1 MYVDRIMTR
10 GVLQVAED
18 TRLPQLAALMR
29 DHHIRHLPVVRE
41 GHLVGLVTSHDL
53 ERVSPSPITT
63 LSVGEANYL
72 LGKLT
77 AAKVMRAKVIT
88 CTPDTLVEEAAR
100 LLRQEKIG
108 CLPVVESNGQ
118 LVGILT
124 HEDVLDF
131 FLEITGCMMEDA
143 TRITVHLPD
152 ATGQLSRLLTQINEA
167 GGYIATVVSPLHPD
181 QTGLRIAVVRYRAAD
196 PSALNQ
202 RLRDF
207 GYDLLT
213 ETLPGLSRSVPGGAE

>member
-1 MYVDRIMTR
+1 MFVDRIMTR
-10 GVLQVAED
+10 DVLQVTED

-41 GHLVGLVTSHDL
+41 GRLVGLVTSHDL

-77 AAKVMRAKVIT
+77 AARVMRTQVIT
-88 CTPDTLVEEAAR
+88 CASDTLVEEAAR

-108 CLPVVESNGQ
+108 CLPVVENGK

-124 HEDVLDF
+124 HEDLLDF
-131 FLEITGCMMEDA
+131 FLDITGCLMEDT
-143 TRITVHLPD
+143 TRIAVHLPD
-152 ATGQLSRLLTQINEA
+152 TTGQLGQLLAAINQA

-181 QTGLRIAVVRYRAAD
+181 QTGLRIVVVRYRASD
-196 PSALNQ
+196 PRALNQ
-202 RLRDF
+202 CLRDL

-213 ETLPGLSRSVPGGAE
+213 ETLPPDGQ

>member
-10 GVLQVAED
+10 EVVQVAED
-18 TRLPQLAALMR
+18 TRLTQLAALMR
-29 DHHIRHLPVVRE
+29 DHRIRHLPVARD

-77 AAKVMRAKVIT
+77 AAKLMRTQVVT
-88 CTPDTLVEEAAR
+88 CAPDTLVEEAAR
-100 LLRQEKIG
+100 LLRQERIG
-108 CLPVVESNGQ
+108 CLPVVENGDR

-124 HEDVLDF
+124 YEDLLDF
-131 FLEITGCMMEDA
+131 FLDITGCLMEDT
-143 TRITVHLPD
+143 TRIAVHLPD
-152 ATGQLSRLLTQINEA
+152 TIGQLGRLLAAINEA

-181 QTGLRIAVVRYRAAD
+181 QTGLRIAVVRYRALD
-196 PSALNQ
+196 PPALNQ
-202 RLRDF
+202 RLRDL
-207 GYDLLT
+207 GYDLVT
-213 ETLPGLSRSVPGGAE
+213 ETLPPERK

>member
-1 MYVDRIMTR
+1 MFVDRIMTR
-10 GVLQVAED
+10 DVLQVTED

-41 GHLVGLVTSHDL
+41 GRLVGLVTSHDL

-77 AAKVMRAKVIT
+77 AARVMRTRIVT
-88 CTPDTLVEEAAR
+88 CAPDTLVEEAAR

-108 CLPVVESNGQ
+108 CLPVVDNDR

-124 HEDVLDF
+124 HEDLLDF
-131 FLEITGCMMEDA
+131 FLDITGCLMKDT
-143 TRITVHLPD
+143 TRIAVHLPD
-152 ATGQLSRLLTQINEA
+152 TIGQLGQLLAAINQA

-181 QTGLRIAVVRYRAAD
+181 QTGLRVAVVRYRAND
-196 PSALNQ
+196 PRALNQ
-202 RLRDF
+202 RLRDL

-213 ETLPGLSRSVPGGAE
+213 ETLPEEPTP

>member
-10 GVLQVAED
+10 DVVQVAED

-29 DHHIRHLPVVRE
+29 DRHIRHLPVVRE
-41 GHLVGLVTSHDL
+41 GRLVGLVTSHDL

-77 AAKVMRAKVIT
+77 AARVMRAQVIT
-88 CTPDTLVEEAAR
+88 CAADTLVEEAAR

-108 CLPVVESNGQ
+108 CLPVVENGK

-124 HEDVLDF
+124 HEDLLDF
-131 FLEITGCMMEDA
+131 FLDITGCLMEDT
-143 TRITVHLPD
+143 TRIAVHLPD
-152 ATGQLSRLLTQINEA
+152 TTGQLGQLLAAINQA

-181 QTGLRIAVVRYRAAD
+181 QTGLRIVVVRYRASD
-196 PSALNQ
+196 PRALNQ
-202 RLRDF
+202 RLRDL

-213 ETLPGLSRSVPGGAE
+213 ETLP

>member
-10 GVLQVAED
+10 EVVQVAED
-18 TRLPQLAALMR
+18 TRLTQLAALMR
-29 DHHIRHLPVVRE
+29 DHCIRHLPVARD

-77 AAKVMRAKVIT
+77 AAKLMRTQVVT
-88 CTPDTLVEEAAR
+88 CAPDTLVEEAAR
-100 LLRQEKIG
+100 LLRQERIG
-108 CLPVVESNGQ
+108 CLPVVENGGR

-124 HEDVLDF
+124 HEDLLDF
-131 FLEITGCMMEDA
+131 FLDITGCLMEDT
-143 TRITVHLPD
+143 TRIAVHLPD
-152 ATGQLSRLLTQINEA
+152 TIGQLGRLLAAINEA

-181 QTGLRIAVVRYRAAD
+181 QTGLRIAVVRYRAID
-196 PSALNQ
+196 PPALNQ
-202 RLRDF
+202 RLRDL
-207 GYDLLT
+207 GYDLVT
-213 ETLPGLSRSVPGGAE
+213 ETLPPERK

>member
-10 GVLQVAED
+10 DVLRVAED
-18 TRLPQLAALMR
+18 TRVTQLAALMR
-29 DHHIRHLPVVRE
+29 DHHIRHLPVVRD
-41 GHLVGLVTSHDL
+41 GRLVGLVSSHDL

-72 LGKLT
+72 LGKLD
-77 AAKVMRAKVIT
+77 ASRVMRPEVVT
-88 CTPDTLVEEAAR
+88 CAPDTLVEEAAR

-108 CLPVVESNGQ
+108 CLPVVENDGQ

-124 HEDVLDF
+124 HEELLDF
-131 FLEITGCMMEDA
+131 FLDITGCLMADT
-143 TRITVHLPD
+143 TRIAVHLPD
-152 ATGQLSRLLTQINEA
+152 TIGQLGRLLTAINDA

-181 QTGLRIAVVRYRAAD
+181 QTGLRVAVVRYRADD
-196 PSALNQ
+196 PRALNQ
-202 RLRDF
+202 RLRDL

-213 ETLPGLSRSVPGGAE
+213 ETLPAAVSGA

>member
-10 GVLQVAED
+10 EVVQVAED
-18 TRLPQLAALMR
+18 TRLTQLAALMR
-29 DHHIRHLPVVRE
+29 DHRIRHLPVARD

-77 AAKVMRAKVIT
+77 AAKLMRTQVVT
-88 CTPDTLVEEAAR
+88 CAPDTLVEEAAR

-108 CLPVVESNGQ
+108 CLPVVENSGR

-124 HEDVLDF
+124 HEDLLDF
-131 FLEITGCMMEDA
+131 FLDITGCLIEDT
-143 TRITVHLPD
+143 TRIAVHLPD
-152 ATGQLSRLLTQINEA
+152 TIGQLGRLLAAINEA

-181 QTGLRIAVVRYRAAD
+181 QTGLRIAVVRYRAPD
-196 PSALNQ
+196 PPALNR
-202 RLRDF
+202 RLRDL
-207 GYDLLT
+207 GYDLMT
-213 ETLPGLSRSVPGGAE
+213 ETLPPERK

>member
-10 GVLQVAED
+10 TVVQVAED
-18 TRLPQLAALMR
+18 ARVTQLAALMR
-29 DHHIRHLPVVRE
+29 DLHIRHLPVVRD

-77 AAKVMRAKVIT
+77 AARIMRAQVIT
-88 CTPDTLVEEAAR
+88 CAPDTLVEEAAR

-108 CLPVVESNGQ
+108 CLPVVESGSK
-118 LVGILT
+118 LVGIVT

-131 FLEITGCMMEDA
+131 FLDITGCLMEDT
-143 TRITVHLPD
+143 TRIAVHLPD
-152 ATGQLSRLLTQINEA
+152 TIGQLGRLLAAINEA

-181 QTGLRIAVVRYRAAD
+181 QTGLRIAVVRYRAID
-196 PSALNQ
+196 PPALNQ
-202 RLRDF
+202 RLRDL
-207 GYDLLT
+207 GYDLVT
-213 ETLPGLSRSVPGGAE
+213 ETLPPERK

>member
-10 GVLQVAED
+10 NVVQASEEMRV
-18 TRLPQLAALMR
+18 PQLAALMR
-29 DHHIRHLPVVRE
+29 DHHIRHLPIVRD

-53 ERVSPSPITT
+53 ERVSPSPVTT

-72 LGKLT
+72 IGKLT
-77 AAKVMRAKVIT
+77 AAKLMRPKVIT
-88 CTPDTLVEEAAR
+88 CAPDTLVEEAAH
-100 LLRQEKIG
+100 LMRQEKIG
-108 CLPVVESNGQ
+108 CLPVVEQGGK

-124 HEDVLDF
+124 HEDLLDF
-131 FLEITGCMMEDA
+131 FLDITGCLMTDTA
-143 TRITVHLPD
+143 RIAVHLPD
-152 ATGQLSRLLTQINEA
+152 TPGQLGRLLAAINEA

-196 PSALNQ
+196 PRVLNQ
-202 RLRDF
+202 TLRDL

-213 ETLPGLSRSVPGGAE
+213 ETLPS

>member
-10 GVLQVAED
+10 GVLQVTAD

-29 DHHIRHLPVVRE
+29 DHHIRHLPVVHE
-41 GHLVGLVTSHDL
+41 GHLIGLVTSHDL

-77 AAKVMRAKVIT
+77 AVKIMRSKVIT

-108 CLPVVESNGQ
+108 CLPVVEDGGK
-118 LVGILT
+118 LVGIAT
-124 HEDVLDF
+124 HEDLLDF
-131 FLEITGCMMEDA
+131 FLEITGCLTEDA
-143 TRITVHLPD
+143 TRISVHLPD
-152 ATGQLSRLLTQINEA
+152 TIGQLAKLLTTINEA

-181 QTGLRIAVVRYRAAD
+181 QTGLRIAVVRYRAPD
-196 PSALNQ
+196 PQALNQ
-202 RLRDF
+202 HLRDL

-213 ETLPGLSRSVPGGAE
+213 EILPPAGK

>member
-10 GVLQVAED
+10 EVVQADEEM
-18 TRLPQLAALMR
+18 RAPQLAALMR
-29 DHHIRHLPVVRE
+29 DHHIRHLPVVRD

-53 ERVSPSPITT
+53 ERVSPSPVTT

-72 LGKLT
+72 IGKLT
-77 AAKVMRAKVIT
+77 AAKLMRSKVIT
-88 CTPDTLVEEAAR
+88 CAPDTLVEEAAH
-100 LLRQEKIG
+100 LLRQERIG
-108 CLPVVESNGQ
+108 CLPVVDQHGK

-124 HEDVLDF
+124 HEDLLDF
-131 FLEITGCMMEDA
+131 FLDITGCLMTDTA
-143 TRITVHLPD
+143 RIAVHLPD
-152 ATGQLSRLLTQINEA
+152 TIGQLSRLLAAINEA

-196 PSALNQ
+196 PRALNQ
-202 RLRDF
+202 TLRDL

-213 ETLPGLSRSVPGGAE
+213 ETLPP

>member
-10 GVLQVAED
+10 EVVQAGEEMRA
-18 TRLPQLAALMR
+18 PQLAALMR
-29 DHHIRHLPVVRE
+29 DHHIRHLPVVRD

-53 ERVSPSPITT
+53 ERVSPSPVTT

-72 LGKLT
+72 IGKLT
-77 AAKVMRAKVIT
+77 AARLMRAKVIT
-88 CTPDTLVEEAAR
+88 CAPDTLVEEAAH
-100 LLRQEKIG
+100 LLRQERIG
-108 CLPVVESNGQ
+108 CLPVVDQHGK

-124 HEDVLDF
+124 HEDLLDF
-131 FLEITGCMMEDA
+131 FLDITGCLMTDTA
-143 TRITVHLPD
+143 RIAVHLPD
-152 ATGQLSRLLTQINEA
+152 TIGQLGRLLAAINEA

-196 PSALNQ
+196 PRALNQ
-202 RLRDF
+202 TLRDL

-213 ETLPGLSRSVPGGAE
+213 ETLPP

>member
-10 GVLQVAED
+10 EVVQASEEM
-18 TRLPQLAALMR
+18 RAPQLAALMR
-29 DHHIRHLPVVRE
+29 DHHIRHLPVVRD

-53 ERVSPSPITT
+53 ERVSPSPVTT

-72 LGKLT
+72 IGKLT
-77 AAKVMRAKVIT
+77 AARLMRAKVIT
-88 CTPDTLVEEAAR
+88 CAPDTLVEEAAH
-100 LLRQEKIG
+100 LLRQERIG
-108 CLPVVESNGQ
+108 CLPVVDQHGK

-124 HEDVLDF
+124 HEDLLDF
-131 FLEITGCMMEDA
+131 FLDITGCLMTDTA
-143 TRITVHLPD
+143 RIAVHLPD
-152 ATGQLSRLLTQINEA
+152 TIGQLGRLLAAINEA

-196 PSALNQ
+196 PRALNQ
-202 RLRDF
+202 TLRDL

-213 ETLPGLSRSVPGGAE
+213 ETLPP

>member
-1 MYVDRIMTR
+1 MYVDRIMSRDVLRVTEETR
-10 GVLQVAED
+10 V
-18 TRLPQLAALMR
+18 TQLAALMR
-29 DHHIRHLPVVRE
+29 DRRIRHLPVVRD

-53 ERVSPSPITT
+53 ERVAPSPVTT

-77 AAKVMRAKVIT
+77 AAKVMRAQVIA
-88 CTPDTLVEEAAR
+88 CAPDTLVEEAAR

-108 CLPVVESNGQ
+108 CLPVVEASGR

-131 FLEITGCMMEDA
+131 FLDITGCLMADTA
-143 TRITVHLPD
+143 RIAVHLPD
-152 ATGQLSRLLTQINEA
+152 AIGQLGRLLAAINEA
-167 GGYIATVVSPLHPD
+167 GGYIATVVSPVHPD

-196 PSALNQ
+196 PRALNQ
-202 RLRDF
+202 RLRDL

-213 ETLPGLSRSVPGGAE
+213 ETLPIAVSSP

>member
-10 GVLQVAED
+10 EVLQVDEEARV
-18 TRLPQLAALMR
+18 TRMAALMR
-29 DHHIRHLPVVRE
+29 DHHIRHLPVVRDDR
-41 GHLVGLVTSHDL
+41 LVGLVTSHDL

-77 AAKVMRAKVIT
+77 AAKVMRTPVIT
-88 CTPDTLVEEAAR
+88 CAPDTLVEEAAR

-108 CLPVVESNGQ
+108 CLPVVETGSK
-118 LVGILT
+118 LVGMLT
-124 HEDVLDF
+124 HEDLLDF
-131 FLEITGCMMEDA
+131 FLDITGCLMADT
-143 TRITVHLPD
+143 TRIAVHLPD
-152 ATGQLSRLLTQINEA
+152 TIGQLGRLLTAINEA

-181 QTGLRIAVVRYRAAD
+181 QTGLRIAVVRYRAPD
-196 PSALNQ
+196 PHALNQ
-202 RLRDF
+202 RLRDL

-213 ETLPGLSRSVPGGAE
+213 ETFPQD

>member
-10 GVLQVAED
+10 DVVQVAED

-41 GHLVGLVTSHDL
+41 GRLVGLVTSHDL

-77 AAKVMRAKVIT
+77 AARIMRAQVIT
-88 CTPDTLVEEAAR
+88 CAADTLVEEAAR

-108 CLPVVESNGQ
+108 CLPVIENGK

-124 HEDVLDF
+124 HEDLLDF
-131 FLEITGCMMEDA
+131 FLDITGCLMEDT
-143 TRITVHLPD
+143 TRIAVHLPD
-152 ATGQLSRLLTQINEA
+152 TIGQLGQLLAAINQA

-181 QTGLRIAVVRYRAAD
+181 QTGLRIVVVRYRASD
-196 PSALNQ
+196 PRALNQ
-202 RLRDF
+202 RLRDL

-213 ETLPGLSRSVPGGAE
+213 ETLP